1 MKRIFLILLAAITIT
16 AVSAVEKTVEPKIEV
31 NVEKTIRKE
40 LTQAQKDSILYERLN
55 GDQLLELKKKE
66 LEVKKLEIDADSK
79 EEMPLNGFGIV
90 MIVMLPFLF
99 VATIIYIGARRK
111 SIESKRRYDLYMKS
125 LEMGQ
130 TIPENFFE
138 EPKHND
144 KSSNLKKG
152 IIAMMVGIA
161 FGLYVIIRQDTSL
174 GFLLAALIPGFVG
187 VGYMLVHF
195 LEKPAKEVGEK
206 KDEQN

>member
-1 MKRIFLILLAAITIT
+1 MKRIFFILIAAITIT
-16 AVSAVEKTVEPKIEV
+16 ALSAAEKPAEPKIEV
-31 NVEKTIRKE
+31 KVETSNHKE
-40 LTQAQKDSILYERLN
+40 LSQAQKDSVIYEKLN
-55 GDQLLELKKKE
+55 ADQLLELKKKE
-66 LEVKKLEIDADSK
+66 LEVKKMEIDADSK

-111 SIESKRRYDLYMKS
+111 STESKRRYDLYMKS

-138 EPKHND
+138 EPKHNV
-144 KSSNLKKG
+144 KSSNLKNG
-152 IIAMMVGIA
+152 IVSLMVGIA
-161 FGLYVIIRQDTSL
+161 FGIYVIIRQDTSL

-187 VGYMLVHF
+187 IGYILVHF
-195 LEKPAKEVGEK
+195 LEKPAKEAGVK